1 MALELNLAGKKALIT
16 GASEGIGE
24 GIARRLGAEGVDLY
38 LAARSED
45 KLNAVADAVRTASG
59 VEVVAIPL
67 DLSISENQQAL
78 AARAADADILINNA
92 GAVPN
97 GTIDQIDEATWRKA
111 YDLKLFGYINMCR
124 SFYVSMRERGGGV
137 ILNINGN
144 GGEVQAADYV
154 AGACAN
160 AAIMGLTRALGGS
173 SHFDNIRVL
182 AINPGATA
190 TERIIRMSKKAAADR
205 LGDESRYQEI
215 LGSFAF
221 ERIAT
226 VDEIADMAAFLVSDL
241 SAYTSGTIVTIDGGH
256 VYNRKMF

>member
-1 MALELNLAGKKALIT
+1 
-16 GASEGIGE
+16 
-24 GIARRLGAEGVDLY
+24 
-38 LAARSED
+38 
-45 KLNAVADAVRTASG
+45 
-59 VEVVAIPL
+59 
-67 DLSISENQQAL
+67 
-78 AARAADADILINNA
+78 
-92 GAVPN
+92 
-97 GTIDQIDEATWRKA
+97 
-111 YDLKLFGYINMCR
+111 LFGYINMCR
-124 SFYVSMRERGGGV
+124 SFYASMRERGGGV

-190 TERIIRMSKKAAADR
+190 TERIVRIAKKAAADR

-226 VDEIADMAAFLVSDL
+226 VEEIADMAAFLVSDL